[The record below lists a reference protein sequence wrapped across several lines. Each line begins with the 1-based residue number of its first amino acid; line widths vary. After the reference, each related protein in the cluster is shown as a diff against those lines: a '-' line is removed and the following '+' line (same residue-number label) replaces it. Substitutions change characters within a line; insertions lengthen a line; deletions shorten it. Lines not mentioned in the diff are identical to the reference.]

1 MWFKLFLFS
10 GAFPFFVRIKRMV
23 EGRHVV
29 LNLKLET
36 VAIKLLIQVYDG
48 RLKVLGKETYERV
61 VKK

>member
-1 MWFKLFLFS
+1 
-10 GAFPFFVRIKRMV
+10 MV

-36 VAIKLLIQVYDG
+36 VAIKLLIQVYYD

>member
-1 MWFKLFLFS
+1 M
-10 GAFPFFVRIKRMV
+10 RIKRKV

-48 RLKVLGKETYERV
+48 RLKVLEKETYERV